1 MLGPAAP
8 LTGDVAARHLAA
20 GGGGGGRQ
28 PGRQTELHRVPGA
41 PHSSL
46 LRSVPVPQDAVQRA
60 EMKTRAAPAGTGA
73 DEQEEFKQT
82 TNGNGQLVE

>member
-1 MLGPAAP
+1 MLQRA
-8 LTGDVAARHLAA
+8 TW
-20 GGGGGGRQ
+20 RQ
-28 PGRQTELHRVPGA
+28 AVEEADGNQDGKLSFTEFQVLQ
-41 PHSSL
+41 HSSL

-60 EMKTRAAPAGTGA
+60 EMRTRAAPAGTGA